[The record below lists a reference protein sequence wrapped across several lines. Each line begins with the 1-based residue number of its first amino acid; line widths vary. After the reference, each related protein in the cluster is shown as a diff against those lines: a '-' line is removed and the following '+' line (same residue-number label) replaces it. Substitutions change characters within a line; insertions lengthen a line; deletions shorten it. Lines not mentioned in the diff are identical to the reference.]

1 MDSITQIV
9 LGAACG
15 EAVLGKKIGNKA
27 LFFGAI
33 GGTLPDL
40 DVFVGDWLYDSE
52 IQSMAY
58 HRGFMHSIFFAILG
72 SLILGFLQHWI
83 YNRGKR
89 IGKIR
94 HQEWI
99 QLFFWSLLT
108 HSILDCFTAYGTQ
121 LFAPFSNYRVAFD
134 NISVADPLYTLP
146 FLICLIVMMF
156 FKRSSKTRPILLK
169 LAFGISSCYMLF
181 TLANKAYVHNV
192 FKSSLQDQGIEYLRF
207 RTQPTILNNIL
218 WYGIAE
224 SESCYHA
231 ALYSILDGSKA
242 PKKWQKIPKN
252 HELLPTED
260 QDIKTLIWFSN
271 GFYSISET
279 DEKEAFIF
287 KDLRYPLIDEE
298 DSNSSV
304 FSFLIKKENN
314 NWMLQPI
321 YMDQPNEKN
330 FEDFWNRLKGI

>member
-1 MDSITQIV
+1 

-40 DVFVGDWLYDSE
+40 DVFVGDWLYGSE

-83 YNRGKR
+83 YNRRKR

-94 HQEWI
+94 RQEWI

-146 FLICLIVMMF
+146 FLICIIVMMF
-156 FKRSSKTRPILLK
+156 FKRSSKTRSILLK
-169 LAFGISSCYMLF
+169 LGFGISSCYMLF
-181 TLANKAYVHNV
+181 TFANKAYVHNV

-224 SESCYHA
+224 SESCYYA

-287 KDLRYPLIDEE
+287 KDLRYPLMDEE

-330 FEDFWNRLKGI
+330 FKDFWNRLKGI